1 MVKILKTYPAIML
14 KNVKIDRKRRMR
26 RSAFFLRIFSSLDS
40 VLLAHDN
47 KLHNFEYEETKN
59 IHFLD
64 ISKIHFSLFI

>member
-1 MVKILKTYPAIML
+1 ML

-26 RSAFFLRIFSSLDS
+26 RSAFFLRIFSNLDS

-59 IHFLD
+59 IYFLD